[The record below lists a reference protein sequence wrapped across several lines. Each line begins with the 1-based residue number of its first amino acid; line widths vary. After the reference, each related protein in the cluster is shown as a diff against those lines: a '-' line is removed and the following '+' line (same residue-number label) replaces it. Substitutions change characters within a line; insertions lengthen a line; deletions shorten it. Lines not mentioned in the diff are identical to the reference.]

1 MIEMTDVRKQ
11 FGDIKAVN
19 GLSLS
24 IEKGEIFG
32 LLGPNGAG
40 KTTLVNLAVGL
51 LKPDAGT
58 ITLDGAGRP
67 DDPVARKRIGV
78 ATQSLAIYQDL
89 SAEENVRFFGSI
101 YGLKGKELDVQTRR
115 ALDFV
120 SLSARSRGKTET
132 FSGGMKR
139 RLNLACAI
147 VHNPELIF
155 LDEPTVGVDP
165 QSRNAIFEQIRG
177 LHEQGKTLVYITH
190 YMEEAELLCDRVGI
204 MDHGSLY
211 ALGTVRDLIREHG
224 GKPVVTIKNNGERV
238 SCEAEDPVAKINELQ
253 AEQIIGEIDVRY
265 PNLEHVFLNLTG
277 RNLRD

>member
-67 DDPVARKRIGV
+67 GDPVARKRIGV